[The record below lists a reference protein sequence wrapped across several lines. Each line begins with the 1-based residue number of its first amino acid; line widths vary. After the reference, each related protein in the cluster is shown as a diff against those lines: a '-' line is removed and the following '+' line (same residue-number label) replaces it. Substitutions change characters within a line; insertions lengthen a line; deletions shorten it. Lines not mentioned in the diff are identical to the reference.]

1 MEVIKEV
8 ISQSNSQGG
17 SSSSDIPDDDVSLLA
32 RTTEEAVLSSCAS
45 LLGVDDIICRTELF
59 NMSLMVGLCS
69 QDLLRQ
75 LSSN

>member
-1 MEVIKEV
+1 M
-8 ISQSNSQGG
+8 
-17 SSSSDIPDDDVSLLA
+17 DIP
-32 RTTEEAVLSSCAS
+32 VLSSCAS

-59 NMSLMVGLCS
+59 NMSLGGEKVGGSEGGREGSRGGAIYLMVGLCS